1 MVTAETIRAAFD
13 RMGGRNTRPR
23 RLIAAWLA
31 RLAGEARDFATD
43 ELWHYLQEED
53 PRIGRA
59 TVFRAVDDLVAE
71 GVLDRVEFGD
81 GTHRYRVCG
90 AATER
95 RHHHHL
101 TCVQCRRIVE
111 VDACLPPET
120 LAAIASSA
128 DFALERHSLELF
140 GRCADCRA
148 RGTVDGDK
156 FQA

>member
-13 RMGGRNTRPR
+13 RMGARNTRPR
-23 RLIAAWLA
+23 RLIGDWLA
-31 RLAGEARDFATD
+31 RLADEERDFATD
-43 ELWHYLQEED
+43 ELWHDLQQED
-53 PRIGRA
+53 LRIGRA

-101 TCVQCRRIVE
+101 TCVQCRRVVE
-111 VDACLPPET
+111 IDACLSPET
-120 LAAIASSA
+120 LAAIASTA
-128 DFALERHSLELF
+128 DFSLERHSLELF
-140 GRCADCRA
+140 GRCAACRA
-148 RGTVDGDK
+148 AGKGERSVHE
-156 FQA
+156 